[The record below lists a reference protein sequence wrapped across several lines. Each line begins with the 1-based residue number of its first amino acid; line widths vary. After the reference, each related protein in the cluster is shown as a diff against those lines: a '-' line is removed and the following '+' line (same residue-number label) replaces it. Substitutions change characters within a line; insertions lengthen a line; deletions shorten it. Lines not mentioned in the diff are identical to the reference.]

1 MKAYFETAKITGLA
15 VSVGEREIFM
25 KDEPEYYGG
34 DLGQFNKLQ
43 KMIGFHRRFWAEP
56 ETTAA
61 DLCLHAAR
69 KLLRA
74 MKVENESVEAV
85 ISVTQT
91 PDYHMP
97 GNAHILHRAL
107 GLPTASIALDVEL
120 GCSGYVYGLWLAYM
134 MVQGG
139 LNRVLLVAGDTFS
152 RAVNRRDRSEAPLF
166 GDAGCAT
173 LIERAGEKSPAHF
186 ILYSD
191 GGGLEQMYQPAGAYR
206 RPASEETKKE
216 TEYPDGSVRSPQDV
230 YMDGF
235 GIFNFTMT
243 EQPPLLEEI
252 LSCSGRSID
261 EVDYFVLHQAN
272 TYIVDTII
280 RNAGIPAAKAPNQTF
295 RDFGNQISASIA
307 GAVCHELAGKLNGRR
322 KLVLQGFGIGLSWG
336 ACLVET
342 DSPLVLSP
350 EVYQREE

>member
-15 VSVGEREIFM
+15 VSVGENEIFM

-34 DLGQFNKLQ
+34 DPGHFKKLQ
-43 KMIGFHRRFWAEP
+43 EMIGFDRRFWANP
-56 ETTAA
+56 ETTTT
-61 DLCLHAAR
+61 DLCLHSAR
-69 KLLRA
+69 HLLRA
-74 MKVENESVEAV
+74 MEVESESIEAV

-97 GNAHILHRAL
+97 GNAHLLHHSL
-107 GLPTASIALDVEL
+107 GLPTSSIALDVEL
-120 GCSGYVYGLWLAYM
+120 GCSGYVYGLWLAHM
-134 MVQGG
+134 MIQSG
-139 LNRVLLVAGDTFS
+139 LNRVLLAAGDTFS
-152 RAVNRRDRSEAPLF
+152 RAVNHKDRSEAPLF
-166 GDAGCAT
+166 GDAGCVT
-173 LIERAGEKSPAHF
+173 LIERARDKSPAYF

-206 RPASEETKKE
+206 RPSSPETRLE
-216 TEYPDGSVRSPQDV
+216 TEYPDGSIRCPEDV
-230 YMDGF
+230 FMDGF

-252 LSCSGRSID
+252 LDYAGRSVE

-280 RNAGIPAAKAPNQTF
+280 KNFDISPDKAPNKTF

-322 KLVLQGFGIGLSWG
+322 KMVMQGFGIGLSWG

-342 DSPLVLSP
+342 DTPLVLSP
-350 EVYQREE
+350 QVYKKEE